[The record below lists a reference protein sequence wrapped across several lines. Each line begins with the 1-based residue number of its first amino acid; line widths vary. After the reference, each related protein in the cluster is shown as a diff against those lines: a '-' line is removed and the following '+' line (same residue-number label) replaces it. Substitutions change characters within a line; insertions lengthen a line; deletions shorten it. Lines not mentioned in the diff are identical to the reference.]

1 MAHRGTVFMDE
12 IGETSPRMQSLLLR
26 FLENGEIQRVGTTKA
41 NARVDVRV
49 IAATNRDL
57 LQGVLAKTFREDL
70 YYRLNVIHMRVPPLR
85 ERVED
90 IPLLL
95 DHFTA
100 MFARRLLLAA
110 SDVHAG
116 SARAPDAPRMAW

>member
-57 LQGVLAKTFREDL
+57 LQGVVAKTFREDL
-70 YYRLNVIHMRVPPLR
+70 YYRLNVIHMRGP
-85 ERVED
+85 
-90 IPLLL
+90 
-95 DHFTA
+95 
-100 MFARRLLLAA
+100 AA
-110 SDVHAG
+110 
-116 SARAPDAPRMAW
+116 ARASSRTFRCSWIISRRCSRATTRAADV